1 MAMRIVDKSNI
12 ETKSKRTRNQ
22 AGYLVLP
29 DCVIARAGILQ
40 YSDVTCE
47 DGETVADGA
56 IIYVMRPN
64 SALKNCYKQFA
75 NLPLTLQHPDDD
87 AVTPENAKNLTV
99 GTLGS
104 NPRYEEHDGVGCV
117 ICDIVV
123 YDEEAQKEIE
133 NGNCVELS
141 AGYETAFRKKRGVS
155 DIGQPYEAEQFF
167 LSPNHVALVERGRC
181 GSECRV
187 CDKKDE
193 PLQQRIGVK
202 QMAKKKQKCNFR
214 YFLSVGDGDDVVEL
228 TEQQAEEMQAKEPD
242 LEVEE
247 LDEDEVEL
255 EDVEVGGV
263 DTDDSDMDK
272 DDEDEED
279 VTDEDED
286 ETNDED
292 EETCPNCGKDPCE
305 CDEEEDEEGDEE
317 EDADKDEETDEDEE
331 GTEELTFEVQFEDGA
346 IGKMDKIAYEHVQR
360 FLDVTKKGDRRGDS
374 LSQVLALTSRASKI
388 IGPKFDIETY
398 TKGDS
403 VDTEAIKRDVIRKAM
418 PGVVVAG
425 LRGHALDS
433 LYKSAVKTYSKK
445 KDSYENDLSKLCDV
459 APSIVSDKA
468 GDKDMV
474 SVAKKKFMARI
485 HKKGE

>member
-1 MAMRIVDKSNI
+1 MPIKIVDKHNI
-12 ETKSKRTRNQ
+12 ETKSKRTKNQ

-87 AVTPENAKNLTV
+87 AVTPENAKGLTV

-104 NPRYEEHDGVGCV
+104 NPKYEERDGVGCV

-123 YDEEAQKEIE
+123 YDEETQKQIE
-133 NGNCVELS
+133 SGNCVELS

-155 DIGQPYEAEQFF
+155 DIGQTYEAEQFY
-167 LSPNHVALVERGRC
+167 LCPNHVALVERGRC
-181 GSECRV
+181 GSECKV
-187 CDKKDE
+187 CDKKEE
-193 PLQQRIGVK
+193 PLKHKIGVK
-202 QMAKKKQKCNFR
+202 DMAKKKTDKFR
-214 YFLSVGDGDDVVEL
+214 YFLAVGDGDDVVEL
-228 TEQQAEEMQAKEPD
+228 TEEQAKQMQEKEPD

-255 EDVEVGGV
+255 EDVDVSGV
-263 DTDDSDMDK
+263 DTDDADMDK
-272 DDEDEED
+272 DDEDEEL
-279 VTDEDED
+279 D
-286 ETNDED
+286 ETEEEENDEEEDGTCPECGKEPCECDED
-292 EETCPNCGKDPCE
+292 EETE
-305 CDEEEDEEGDEE
+305 ETEEETEETEETEE
-317 EDADKDEETDEDEE
+317 EDEDEE
-331 GTEELTFEVQFEDGA
+331 GGEELTFEVQFEDGS
-346 IGKMDKIAYEHVQR
+346 IGKMDKVAYEHTQR
-360 FLDVTKKGDRRGDS
+360 FLDVAKKGDKKCGDS
-374 LSQVLALTSRASKI
+374 LSTVLALTSRASKI

-418 PGVVVAG
+418 PGVVVSG

-433 LYKSAVKTYSKK
+433 LYKSAVKTYAKK
-445 KDSYENDLSKLCDV
+445 KDSYEKDLSRLCDV
-459 APSIVSDKA
+459 APSIVQDKA
-468 GDKDMV
+468 VGQDMV
-474 SVAKKKFMARI
+474 SVARKKFMERI
-485 HKKGE
+485 HKK

>member
-1 MAMRIVDKSNI
+1 
-12 ETKSKRTRNQ
+12 
-22 AGYLVLP
+22 
-29 DCVIARAGILQ
+29 
-40 YSDVTCE
+40 
-47 DGETVADGA
+47 
-56 IIYVMRPN
+56 
-64 SALKNCYKQFA
+64 
-75 NLPLTLQHPDDD
+75 
-87 AVTPENAKNLTV
+87 
-99 GTLGS
+99 
-104 NPRYEEHDGVGCV
+104 
-117 ICDIVV
+117 
-123 YDEEAQKEIE
+123 
-133 NGNCVELS
+133 
-141 AGYETAFRKKRGVS
+141 
-155 DIGQPYEAEQFF
+155 
-167 LSPNHVALVERGRC
+167 
-181 GSECRV
+181 
-187 CDKKDE
+187 
-193 PLQQRIGVK
+193 
-202 QMAKKKQKCNFR
+202 MAKKKQKCNFR

-247 LDEDEVEL
+247 LDEEEDEVKL
-255 EDVEVGGV
+255 EEVEVGGV

-272 DDEDEED
+272 DDEDEDET
-279 VTDEDED
+279 TDEDED
-286 ETNDED
+286 ETTDED
-292 EETCPNCGKDPCE
+292 EGTCSECGKEPCE
-305 CDEEEDEEGDEE
+305 CDEDEDE
-317 EDADKDEETDEDEE
+317 EDADKDEEMDEDEE

-418 PGVVVAG
+418 PGVVVSG

>member
-1 MAMRIVDKSNI
+1 
-12 ETKSKRTRNQ
+12 
-22 AGYLVLP
+22 
-29 DCVIARAGILQ
+29 
-40 YSDVTCE
+40 
-47 DGETVADGA
+47 
-56 IIYVMRPN
+56 
-64 SALKNCYKQFA
+64 
-75 NLPLTLQHPDDD
+75 
-87 AVTPENAKNLTV
+87 
-99 GTLGS
+99 
-104 NPRYEEHDGVGCV
+104 
-117 ICDIVV
+117 
-123 YDEEAQKEIE
+123 
-133 NGNCVELS
+133 
-141 AGYETAFRKKRGVS
+141 
-155 DIGQPYEAEQFF
+155 
-167 LSPNHVALVERGRC
+167 
-181 GSECRV
+181 
-187 CDKKDE
+187 
-193 PLQQRIGVK
+193 
-202 QMAKKKQKCNFR
+202 MAKKKQKCNFR

-272 DDEDEED
+272 DDEDEEVEEETEEEEIED
-279 VTDEDED
+279 EICPECGKEPCEYDEDEEVEEETEEEEIEDEDED
-286 ETNDED
+286 
-292 EETCPNCGKDPCE
+292 
-305 CDEEEDEEGDEE
+305 
-317 EDADKDEETDEDEE
+317 

-418 PGVVVAG
+418 PGVVVSG